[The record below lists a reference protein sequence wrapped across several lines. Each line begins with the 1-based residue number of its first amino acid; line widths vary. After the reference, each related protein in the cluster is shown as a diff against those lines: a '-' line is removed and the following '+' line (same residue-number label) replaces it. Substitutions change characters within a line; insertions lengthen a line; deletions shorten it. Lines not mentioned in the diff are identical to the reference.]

1 MKNHTLWRASVCV
14 CLMRCK
20 MTYLVYNFDA
30 ENCTSCLLCSDFY
43 LWFCSELACALIH
56 MYSCM
61 MYMSL
66 SALSLQADTDLSL
79 SLFVIIS
86 QSWPV
91 EKPPNII
98 FFATHFGLFPSTI
111 TCVCV
116 CLWCGLLLLNTLI
129 SLHERCS
136 NPVSKHMHLTLS
148 VHHNRWPATDLS
160 SLMFGDNIY
169 VGYVLKV
176 PPVSYFFLYIK

>member
-1 MKNHTLWRASVCV
+1 
-14 CLMRCK
+14 
-20 MTYLVYNFDA
+20 
-30 ENCTSCLLCSDFY
+30 
-43 LWFCSELACALIH
+43 

-98 FFATHFGLFPSTI
+98 FFATHSGLFPSTI
-111 TCVCV
+111 MCVCV
-116 CLWCGLLLLNTLI
+116 FVMWFI
-129 SLHERCS
+129 
-136 NPVSKHMHLTLS
+136 
-148 VHHNRWPATDLS
+148 ATEHFD
-160 SLMFGDNIY
+160 
-169 VGYVLKV
+169 
-176 PPVSYFFLYIK
+176 FFT